1 MLYAGLMLTTT
12 GPKVL
17 EYNCRF
23 GDPECQPLMSRLQ
36 GDLLEVLWSTAAGR
50 LDDLKTGLVSDPRT
64 ACCVVMCSEGYP
76 GAITTGHP
84 ITGIEDAEA
93 EAGPGESVK
102 VFQAGT
108 AVDDRGRTVTSGGRV
123 LGVTALAQDLQ
134 AAQSLANRAA
144 DRIEFAGAF
153 FRRDIGGRVLS
164 PTP

>member
-1 MLYAGLMLTTT
+1 M
-12 GPKVL
+12 
-17 EYNCRF
+17 
-23 GDPECQPLMSRLQ
+23 
-36 GDLLEVLWSTAAGR
+36 LWSTAAGR
-50 LDDLKTGLVSDPRT
+50 LDDLETGLTSDPRT

-76 GAITTGHP
+76 GPITKGHP
-84 ITGIEDAEA
+84 ITGIEEAEA

-123 LGVTALAQDLQ
+123 LGVTALARDLQ

-153 FRRDIGGRVLS
+153 FRRDIGGRVMS